1 MLLFQSQQ
9 TREEIKRSSWYT
21 EYLLVMAMAKLMDV
35 ESPANHPP
43 GSALF
48 TEALSRL
55 PPLHHLGSEGIISV
69 EILTLIAT
77 YLQWCDR
84 KHDAYLH
91 VKPPRCVIQLY
102 LKWN

>member
-1 MLLFQSQQ
+1 M
-9 TREEIKRSSWYT
+9 
-21 EYLLVMAMAKLMDV
+21 MAMAKLMDV
-35 ESPANHPP
+35 ESPASHPP

-91 VKPPRCVIQLY
+91 VKLPWKTL
-102 LKWN
+102 

>member
-1 MLLFQSQQ
+1 MVLLFQTPESREQQ
-9 TREEIKRSSWYT
+9 KRTSWFT

-35 ESPANHPP
+35 EPSSCQPP
-43 GSALF
+43 GSDLF
-48 TEALSRL
+48 AEAVRRL
-55 PPLHHLGSEGIISV
+55 PPLHQLGDEGVIGV

-91 VKPPRCVIQLY
+91 VCSIFPL
-102 LKWN
+102 N